1 MKEKQFIITD
11 DGQFR
16 DTVFGYVFDKKS
28 ACDLLNEAYEWAG
41 QDSEL
46 IKTLRK
52 SVHELRIQVNSQK
65 NVIKGYQERCDNV
78 FDENQRIINT
88 IKDTYSHQRTDMG
101 KSVLR
106 QLCANLEIE
115 V

>member
-52 SVHELRIQVNSQK
+52 RVFELKNQIGSQAGVIEGYQK
-65 NVIKGYQERCDNV
+65 RNESLSKELIMIKTVIKES
-78 FDENQRIINT
+78 FLTE
-88 IKDTYSHQRTDMG
+88 RTDMG

-106 QLCANLEIE
+106 QLCDNLEIE